1 MMSGRGYGESP
12 LVDGERLIC
21 SPGGP
26 DAALVALNK
35 GTGDGPAVRVPE
47 LGPAGREG
55 MGFSSIVV
63 TEIAGVRQ
71 YVQLT
76 GRGLVGVDARNGRWL
91 WGYNGISND
100 TANIPTPVV
109 RNDLVFAANGYNA
122 GSVLLRIAPEAG
134 QDPHSAN
141 WHAEPVY
148 VLKGGQF
155 QNHHGGVALV
165 GDLIY
170 GGHGSNNGLP
180 TCLEFA
186 TGRIRW
192 KQRGPGVGSA
202 AVVVADGCL
211 YFRYQNGLVA
221 LLAPGEETF
230 ELRGTMQIPGAGGDS
245 WSHPVVANGRMY
257 LREQDTLWVYDVRR
271 DAGAEPR
278 PAAGTPAL
286 SAELAAL
293 QELGA
298 SIEPLTGETPP
309 LYRYAE
315 TVQMAQIRR
324 RSMSSGCMPASS
336 ILTER
341 SPQTAVAAS
350 GHSAGD
356 PRFSRDTPLRGR
368 MRATADDSA
377 RRRAQ
382 PNSVGNLR
390 RRLDELSSIS
400 GLRVLILAGTNV
412 SAAGLEHLKPLKQ
425 LVALDLEVCDAITD
439 AACAQLQDWAQLRAL
454 VLKKSGFERERVTDR
469 GLEHLVR
476 LGRLE
481 QLNLYGNQITDA
493 GLVHLQGLT
502 ALRKLDLSLLPITD
516 IGIAH
521 LQTLQELQSLELLY
535 SAGFAGPTLTDAMT
549 DSLMSLSRL
558 TSLNL
563 TGARLTDT
571 GLVRLQH
578 LRELKSLQVVGTQV
592 TDSGVRALKKA
603 LPECNVV
610 VALSDEI
617 PGP

>member
-1 MMSGRGYGESP
+1 MPSTLDGELICLDLEPATVWHGSFVDDFGGRMMSGRGYGESP

-35 GTGDGPAVRVPE
+35 GTGDVIWQARVPE

-315 TVQMAQIRR
+315 TGTDGANPSPVDVIRLHSGQLNSDGTLAADCRDRLQAVTVPVILDFRGTHLSEAGCAQLPTI
-324 RSMSSGCMPASS
+324 
-336 ILTER
+336 
-341 SPQTAVAAS
+341 
-350 GHSAGD
+350 
-356 PRFSRDTPLRGR
+356 PRVVGLNLELCREIS
-368 MRATADDSA
+368 DDA
-377 RRRAQ
+377 
-382 PNSVGNLR
+382 
-390 RRLDELSSIS
+390 LDELSSIS

-412 SAAGLEHLKPLKQ
+412 SAAGLEHLTPLKQ

-535 SAGFAGPTLTDAMT
+535 SVGFAGPTLTDAMT

-571 GLVRLQH
+571 GL
-578 LRELKSLQVVGTQV
+578 
-592 TDSGVRALKKA
+592 
-603 LPECNVV
+603 
-610 VALSDEI
+610 
-617 PGP
+617 